1 MIYTITFNP
10 AVDYVVTADTFR
22 TGKTNRTKTEN
33 IVFGG
38 KGVNVS
44 LLLHALNTKSI
55 ALGFIAGFTGKALRE
70 GVEKE
75 GITTD
80 FIEVEN
86 GFTRI
91 NLKLHAEEETELN
104 GSGPEISENELKN
117 FFEKLGALTPQ
128 DTLVLSG
135 SVPKSL
141 PKDIYAQI
149 AKLAQTKGVR
159 LIVDAAGDLLL
170 STLEFQPFLVKP
182 NREELSE
189 MFRAPADTEE
199 QVTALAEELKKCSA
213 VRFVESLTLLY
224 TETGEVYFAPAAK
237 GTLINS
243 TGAGDSMVGG
253 FLAEFTRS
261 GDFAKALAM
270 GTAAGGATAFSVG
283 IAGFQKIMAVHE
295 SVKAGVQ
302 RVR

>member
-1 MIYTITFNP
+1 MIYTVTFNP

-22 TGKTNRTKTEN
+22 TGKTNRTKTES

-44 LLLHALNTKSI
+44 LLLHALHTKSI
-55 ALGFIAGFTGKALRE
+55 ALGFIA
-70 GVEKE
+70 
-75 GITTD
+75 
-80 FIEVEN
+80 

-149 AKLAQTKGVR
+149 AKLAQIKGVR

-199 QVTALAEELKKCSA
+199 QVTALAEELKKRGAKNVLVSMA
-213 VRFVESLTLLY
+213 GDGALLY

-261 GDFAKALAM
+261 GSFEKALAM

>member
-141 PKDIYAQI
+141 PKDIYARI

-199 QVTALAEELKKCSA
+199 QVTALAEGLKKRGAKNVLVSMA
-213 VRFVESLTLLY
+213 
-224 TETGEVYFAPAAK
+224 GDGAPAAK

-253 FLAEFTRS
+253 FLAEFTHS